1 MGTIFNSYIYQPIFE
16 ALIFIYQ
23 NLSFQDLGLSIIILT
38 ILIRIIL
45 LPLFYKGAKDQTII
59 QRIQP
64 NIKQIQQDHK
74 DDKEKQAKELMALYQ
89 KHRIN
94 PFSSI
99 LFLIIQL
106 PIFFA
111 LFKMF
116 SKEITTSVF
125 QDITFFGLFNLD
137 EKSILLTV
145 FAAVLQYFQ
154 TKMTLALKDS
164 KQGVQDK
171 MAMNQKIMMYV
182 GPVITL
188 VVLFNLPAAIG
199 LYWTVSNIFSI
210 IQQVFIN
217 KKINKKEATEISG

>member
-1 MGTIFNSYIYQPIFE
+1 MGTIFNSYIYQPILE
-16 ALIFIYQ
+16 VLIFIYQ

-38 ILIRIIL
+38 ILIRVVL
-45 LPLFYKGAKDQTII
+45 LPIFYKGAKDQTII

-64 NIKQIQQDHK
+64 HIKKIQLDHK
-74 DDKEKQAKELMALYQ
+74 DDKEKQAKELMALYH

-99 LFLIIQL
+99 LFLVIQL
-106 PIFFA
+106 PVFFA
-111 LFKMF
+111 LFKIF

-125 QDITFFGLFNLD
+125 QNLTFLGLMNLD
-137 EKSILLTV
+137 EKSILLTI

-154 TKMTLALKDS
+154 TKMTLTLKKS
-164 KQGVQDK
+164 SGGAQEA
-171 MAMNQKIMMYV
+171 MAANQKMMMYI

-199 LYWTVSNIFSI
+199 LYWSVSNLFSI
-210 IQQVFIN
+210 VQQFYIN
-217 KKINKKEATEISG
+217 KKISTSVPGEER